1 MNIQL
6 TENAARHVKK
16 MLATQD
22 RAIGLRLGTKKSG
35 CTGFAYVVDYA
46 ENVADNDQIFE
57 SRGIKLI
64 VDQESLPM
72 LDGLE
77 LDFTSNNLLNQG
89 FEFNNPNVNSTCGCG
104 ESFNV

>member
-6 TENAARHVKK
+6 TENAAQHIRK

-22 RAIGLRLGTKKSG
+22 DAIGLRLGTKKSG

-46 ENVADNDQIFE
+46 DGVNEHDRVFE
-57 SRGIKLI
+57 SRGVKLV
-64 VDQESLPM
+64 VDEDSLPL

-89 FEFNNPNVNSTCGCG
+89 FEFHNPNVKDTCGCG

>member
-1 MNIQL
+1 MSIQL

-16 MLATQD
+16 MLATRDQ
-22 RAIGLRLGTKKSG
+22 AIGLRLGTKKSG

-46 ENVADNDQIFE
+46 DAIEAGDQVFE
-57 SRGIKLI
+57 SQGVKLI
-64 VDQESLPM
+64 VDQDSLPL

-77 LDFTSNNLLNQG
+77 LNFTSDNLLNQG
-89 FEFNNPNVNSTCGCG
+89 FEFNNPNVKDTCGCG